1 MDIIELQEDL
11 YRPEFIYYGN
21 DLGVNYSQEETMIKL
36 WAPTAENVELEI
48 YNYYKKQ
55 EPVEVY
61 NMYEDINGTWTVIL
75 KGNYAGKYYLFA
87 VNFGDRVEKTVDPY
101 AKALAPNSEMG
112 LIVNLNNTNPA
123 NWKADSNKKLAS
135 PVDAVIY
142 EVHVRDFSTSPYSGI
157 KNRGD
162 YLGFTE
168 EGTVNN
174 QGLSTGLDH
183 LKELGIT
190 HVHLLPVFD
199 YASVDEE
206 ERYEYNW
213 GYDPHFYNVPE
224 GSYAN
229 QPEGYQ
235 RIKEFKQMVK
245 SLHDNGIGVIM
256 DVVYNHT
263 YYTKES
269 AFQKTAPGY
278 FYRLINKCY
287 LTNGSGCGNEIATE
301 RPMVRKFIIDSLKYW
316 VQEYHIDGFRFD
328 LMGLMDK
335 ETFYTIEKVLHDI
348 NPDIMLYGE
357 PWAALP
363 PHLEDFQKIHKGVQR
378 GKNVA
383 FFNDNFRDAIKG
395 DTDGFVTGY
404 VNGKFETYDDI
415 RRGIVGSINYNHELE
430 DFACKPEETINYVS
444 AHDNLTLWDKINKSV
459 SKAPQEDRIK
469 MDRLAQAIIFTSQGV
484 PFIQGGEEFLR
495 TKYGNHNSY
504 NAGDH
509 INQIKWERKTKY
521 YDTFLY
527 YKGLI
532 ELRKKHPAFRMRA
545 PEMIREKLD
554 FLESEDAALG
564 FVLKDHANGD
574 DWKDIYVLYNPQH
587 HWTRFWLDGKQKFN
601 IVVDKKKAGTKSL
614 HSFKSD
620 NIKVP
625 PLSAMVLYNN
635 TD

>member
-1 MDIIELQEDL
+1 MDIIELQEGI
-11 YRPEFIYYGN
+11 YRPEFIYHGE
-21 DLGVNYSQEETMIKL
+21 DLGINYSKEKTIVKL
-36 WAPTAENVELEI
+36 WAPTAENVKLEI
-48 YNYYKKQ
+48 YNHYEKE
-55 EPVEVY
+55 EPFEVFD
-61 NMYEDINGTWTVIL
+61 MFEDLNGTWKVKL
-75 KGNYAGKYYLFA
+75 KGDYEGKYYLFA
-87 VNFGDRVEKTVDPY
+87 VDFGDRIEKTVDPY
-101 AKALAPNSEMG
+101 AKGLAPNSEMG
-112 LIVNLNNTNPA
+112 LIVNLNKTNPE
-123 NWKADSNKKLAS
+123 NWENDKYKALDSA
-135 PVDAVIY
+135 VDAVIY
-142 EVHVRDFSTSPYSGI
+142 EIHVRDFSTSPYSGI

-162 YLGFTE
+162 YLAFTE

-183 LKELGIT
+183 LKELGVT

-199 YASVDEE
+199 YATVDEE
-206 ERYEYNW
+206 NRYEYNW

-229 QPEGYQ
+229 KPEGYQ
-235 RIKEFKQMVK
+235 RIKEFKKMIK

-263 YYTKES
+263 YYTNES

-278 FYRLINKCY
+278 FYRLINNCY

-316 VQEYHIDGFRFD
+316 VKEYHIDGFRFD

-335 ETFYTIEKVLHDI
+335 ETMYTIENVLHDI
-348 NPDIMLYGE
+348 NPNLLLYGE
-357 PWAALP
+357 PWAAEP
-363 PHLEDFQKIHKGVQR
+363 PHLEEYQKIHKGDQR
-378 GKNVA
+378 DHKIA
-383 FFNDNFRDAIKG
+383 FFNDDFRDAVKG
-395 DTDGFVTGY
+395 DPDGFKKGY
-404 VNGKFETYDDI
+404 VNGKFETYNDI
-415 RRGIVGSINYNHELE
+415 KNGIIGSIDYSFEVNGFTY
-430 DFACKPEETINYVS
+430 KPEETINYVS

-459 SKAPQEDRIK
+459 SKAPEEERIK
-469 MDRLAQAIIFTSQGV
+469 MDRLAQAIVFTSQGI

-509 INQIKWERKTKY
+509 INQIKWERKTHY

-532 ELRKKHPAFRMRA
+532 KLRKEHPAFRMKE
-545 PEMIREKLD
+545 PDMIRKNLH
-554 FLESEDAALG
+554 FIESEDAAIG

-587 HWTRFWLDGKQKFN
+587 HWSRFWLAEEKDFN
-601 IVVDKKKAGTKSL
+601 IVVNGKYAGTEVL
-614 HSFKSD
+614 HSFQAD

-625 PLSAMVLYNN
+625 PLSAMVLYIK
-635 TD
+635 

>member
-1 MDIIELQEDL
+1 MDIIELQEGI
-11 YRPEFIYYGN
+11 YRPEFIYHGE
-21 DLGVNYSQEETMIKL
+21 DLGINYSKEKTIVKL
-36 WAPTAENVELEI
+36 WAPTAENVKLEI
-48 YNYYKKQ
+48 YNHYEKE
-55 EPVEVY
+55 EPFEVFD
-61 NMYEDINGTWTVIL
+61 MFEDLNGTWKVKL
-75 KGNYAGKYYLFA
+75 KGDYEGKYYLFA
-87 VNFGDRVEKTVDPY
+87 VDFGDRIEKTVDPY
-101 AKALAPNSEMG
+101 AKGLAPNSEMG
-112 LIVNLNNTNPA
+112 LIVNLNKTNPE
-123 NWKADSNKKLAS
+123 NWENDKYKALDSA
-135 PVDAVIY
+135 VDAVIY
-142 EVHVRDFSTSPYSGI
+142 EIHVRDFSTSPYSGI

-162 YLGFTE
+162 YLAFTE

-183 LKELGIT
+183 LKELGVT

-199 YASVDEE
+199 YATVDEE
-206 ERYEYNW
+206 NRYEYNW

-229 QPEGYQ
+229 KPEGYQ
-235 RIKEFKQMVK
+235 RIKEFKKMIK

-263 YYTKES
+263 YYTNES

-278 FYRLINKCY
+278 FYRLINNCY

-316 VQEYHIDGFRFD
+316 VKEYHIDGFRFD

-335 ETFYTIEKVLHDI
+335 ETMYTIENVLHDI
-348 NPDIMLYGE
+348 NPNLLLYGE
-357 PWAALP
+357 PWAAEP
-363 PHLEDFQKIHKGVQR
+363 PHLEEYQKIHKGDQR
-378 GKNVA
+378 DHKIA
-383 FFNDNFRDAIKG
+383 FFNDDFRDAVKG
-395 DTDGFVTGY
+395 DPDGFKKGY
-404 VNGKFETYDDI
+404 VNGKFETYNDI
-415 RRGIVGSINYNHELE
+415 KNGIIGSIDYSFEVNGFTY
-430 DFACKPEETINYVS
+430 KPEETINYVS

-459 SKAPQEDRIK
+459 SKAPEEERIK
-469 MDRLAQAIIFTSQGV
+469 MDRLAQAIVFTSQGV

-509 INQIKWERKTKY
+509 INQIKWERKTHY

-532 ELRKKHPAFRMRA
+532 KLRKEHPAFRMKE
-545 PEMIREKLD
+545 PDMIRKNLH
-554 FLESEDAALG
+554 FIESEDAAIG
-564 FVLKDHANGD
+564 FVLKNHANGD

-587 HWTRFWLDGKQKFN
+587 HWSRFWLAEEKDFN
-601 IVVDKKKAGTKSL
+601 IVVNGKYAGTEVL
-614 HSFKSD
+614 HSFQAD

-625 PLSAMVLYNN
+625 PLSAMVLYIK
-635 TD
+635 